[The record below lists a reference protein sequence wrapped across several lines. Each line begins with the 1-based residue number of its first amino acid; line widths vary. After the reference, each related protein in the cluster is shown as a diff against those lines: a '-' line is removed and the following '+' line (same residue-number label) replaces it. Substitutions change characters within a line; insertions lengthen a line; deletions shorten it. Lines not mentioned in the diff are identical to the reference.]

1 MTKIENGK
9 LGFGINDCPI
19 AVYKAFKQPCQTQNN
34 DSHAWRLKD
43 LIAKEEAY
51 NAIVLALNQEENE
64 RK

>member
-1 MTKIENGK
+1 MAEEGK

-19 AVYKAFKQPCQTQNN
+19 AVYRDFKVPCKANNN

-43 LIAKEEAY
+43 LLDKEKAY
-51 NAIVLALNQEENE
+51 DALVLALNNEENE